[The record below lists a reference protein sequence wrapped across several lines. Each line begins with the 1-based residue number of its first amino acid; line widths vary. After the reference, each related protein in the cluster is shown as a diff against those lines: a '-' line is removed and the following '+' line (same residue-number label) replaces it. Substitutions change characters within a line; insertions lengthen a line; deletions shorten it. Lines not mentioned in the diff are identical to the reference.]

1 MIWEMTAV
9 KVMGGDGGENRW
21 QIDSMLGFEG
31 CDSRRFRDRKLVETV
46 LHSAFPDIVISKYG
60 FVYYWFRAFS

>member
-1 MIWEMTAV
+1 MAV
-9 KVMGGDGGENRW
+9 KVMGANGGEICW
-21 QIDSMLGFEG
+21 QKDSMLGIEG

-60 FVYYWFRAFS
+60 SVYDWLRAFS